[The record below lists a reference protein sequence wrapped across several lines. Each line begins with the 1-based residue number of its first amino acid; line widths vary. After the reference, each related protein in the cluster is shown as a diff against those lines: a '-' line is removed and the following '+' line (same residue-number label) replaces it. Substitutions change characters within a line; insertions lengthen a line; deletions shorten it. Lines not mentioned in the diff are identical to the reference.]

1 VAARIN
7 PLGNVSSGN
16 DFVFSGSNIKL
27 KSVLELPFKFRAE
40 NLSFRDTIE
49 FDGVSI
55 DESGNIG
62 DGELRLLAF
71 NGFPMDM
78 KIELSW
84 LDENKILLGTALIDQ
99 TIAAA
104 PVDASLK
111 VTNSQKTVLNIPV
124 NQGLKS
130 NLEKCRFIG
139 LKAVFDTK
147 PSDQLLPVYAGYEL
161 KLQLIGDGIYT
172 IKTK

>member
-1 VAARIN
+1 VDSRIN

-16 DFVFSGSNIKL
+16 DFVFSSSNIKL
-27 KSVLELPFKFRAE
+27 KSVLELPLKFRAE
-40 NLSFRDTIE
+40 NLSFRDTIAFE
-49 FDGVSI
+49 GLKTEDLANV
-55 DESGNIG
+55 G
-62 DGELRLLAF
+62 DGELRLLAM
-71 NGFPMDM
+71 NGFPMNM

-84 LDENKILLGTALIDQ
+84 LDEQKNLLGTSLIDQ

-111 VTNSQKTVLNIPV
+111 VTNSQKTVLNIPF
-124 NQGLKS
+124 NQKLK
-130 NLEKCRFIG
+130 NDLESCRFIG
-139 LKAVFDTK
+139 LRAVFDTK
-147 PSDQLLPVYAGYEL
+147 PDDQLLPVYAGYEL